1 MPIVCD
7 LAGRLWPL
15 NDSEGQSGS
24 VHLQNEI
31 SLRLG
36 QGLPL
41 IKISCKSIMHSI
53 LRDIRQRLT
62 VRHADRTFQVW
73 CRTSRGFSACLHA
86 ACHHAGTVVIVL
98 QLHTIT
104 VVCPRLLTVGASV
117 FLLFFFVLFNFVRC
131 PCNVFDTI
139 VTLISTFLLT
149 YLCSVSYLFL
159 ENPDTDSARPI
170 SRCRLRVFHYAF
182 CNCLVTGEWQ
192 QNFRRHA
199 SHRAASLRQLN
210 ILLNEHYYL
219 SHFGFWFF
227 FEFRSINQ
235 SIYLSI

>member
-1 MPIVCD
+1 MQNVARFLCMLARCLPPRWDSCD
-7 LAGRLWPL
+7 CTATAYY
-15 NDSEGQSGS
+15 NCC
-24 VHLQNEI
+24 
-31 SLRLG
+31 
-36 QGLPL
+36 LPA
-41 IKISCKSIMHSI
+41 ST
-53 LRDIRQRLT
+53 D
-62 VRHADRTFQVW
+62 
-73 CRTSRGFSACLHA
+73 CRRFCFFY
-86 ACHHAGTVVIVL
+86 C
-98 QLHTIT
+98 
-104 VVCPRLLTVGASV
+104 
-117 FLLFFFVLFNFVRC
+117 FFFVLFNFVRC